1 MRALKL
7 KDEERDI
14 LVTQTGVNE
23 NKEHDRKVSHLN
35 DIYILYTMYIS
46 TNTEKIK
53 WRRQTTETK
62 GYGRGF
68 EYVSED
74 LRVEETQGNVL
85 HLIKPRKIRI
95 EPKTRPI
102 VCKQVS
108 E

>member
-1 MRALKL
+1 MIEKFRILMIYTYIQCIFHQILRRLSGEDKL
-7 KDEERDI
+7 PR
-14 LVTQTGVNE
+14 
-23 NKEHDRKVSHLN
+23 RKA
-35 DIYILYTMYIS
+35 
-46 TNTEKIK
+46 
-53 WRRQTTETK
+53 
-62 GYGRGF
+62 YGRGF

-74 LRVEETQGNVL
+74 LRVEETQENVL

>member
-1 MRALKL
+1 MKL

-35 DIYILYTMYIS
+35 DIYILHIQC
-46 TNTEKIK
+46 IFQQIL
-53 WRRQTTETK
+53 RRLSGEDK
-62 GYGRGF
+62 LPRRGF

-74 LRVEETQGNVL
+74 LRVEETQENVL